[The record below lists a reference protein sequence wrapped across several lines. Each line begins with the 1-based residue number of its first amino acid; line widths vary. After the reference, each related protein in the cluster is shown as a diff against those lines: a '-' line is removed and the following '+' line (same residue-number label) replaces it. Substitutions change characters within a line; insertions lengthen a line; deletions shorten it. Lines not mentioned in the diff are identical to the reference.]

1 MADDD
6 MQLDGPPSPEAR
18 APASPPSPP
27 GGDDVAGEFLSDE
40 VVRTRLASMTAAE
53 GDYAVVP
60 HDYMTT
66 VQRHGMTAD
75 WREKIYRWYGQ
86 LSESFALS
94 ETSVQCALNF
104 LDRYLCATPRPR
116 FDSHARARRM
126 HHLARAR
133 AAARATRGVERF
145 ERRAYETL
153 RLARRAFRGSV
164 ATRRTG
170 GPRPRR
176 RQVLHGRQLP
186 AAERGLPLPR
196 DQGRGLCANL
206 QLDFYVSVFECF
218 DTSTSAVLREP
229 DESNRSVQK
238 SAESTSM

>member
-1 MADDD
+1 MADD

-18 APASPPSPP
+18 APGSPPSPP
-27 GGDDVAGEFLSDE
+27 AGGDDVAGEFLSAE

-116 FDSHARARRM
+116 FDSHARARSM
-126 HHLARAR
+126 HHHHLKVLSHINIYRQICISGIQPRFNIIVRSVRFAPPHLALRAYFVVVRTYRPGELFPGYTGVARAGVFAWPSTLVLLRVR
-133 AAARATRGVERF
+133 A
-145 ERRAYETL
+145 L
-153 RLARRAFRGSV
+153 
-164 ATRRTG
+164 
-170 GPRPRR
+170 
-176 RQVLHGRQLP
+176 
-186 AAERGLPLPR
+186 
-196 DQGRGLCANL
+196 
-206 QLDFYVSVFECF
+206 
-218 DTSTSAVLREP
+218 
-229 DESNRSVQK
+229 
-238 SAESTSM
+238 

>member
-1 MADDD
+1 MADD

-18 APASPPSPP
+18 APGSPPSPP
-27 GGDDVAGEFLSDE
+27 GGDDVAGEFLSAE

-116 FDSHARARRM
+116 FDSRARARSM

-145 ERRAYETL
+145 ERRAALGATSTRACATS
-153 RLARRAFRGSV
+153 RLARRGARDETR
-164 ATRRTG
+164 AT
-170 GPRPRR
+170 
-176 RQVLHGRQLP
+176 QASSP
-186 AAERGLPLPR
+186 ARA
-196 DQGRGLCANL
+196 
-206 QLDFYVSVFECF
+206 
-218 DTSTSAVLREP
+218 STS
-229 DESNRSVQK
+229 SC
-238 SAESTSM
+238 